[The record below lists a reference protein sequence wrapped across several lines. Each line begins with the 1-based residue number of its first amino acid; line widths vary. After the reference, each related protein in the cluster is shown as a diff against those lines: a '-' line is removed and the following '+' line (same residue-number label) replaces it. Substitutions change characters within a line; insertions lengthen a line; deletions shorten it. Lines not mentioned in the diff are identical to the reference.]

1 VVRQKKQYPSEVL
14 IVQRLIKV
22 LATSL
27 VDNPDQVEVKEIE
40 GEKALIIELSVA
52 SDDMGKVI
60 GKQGKIARAIRA
72 LAKAKGNKVGRN
84 VVVEIVS

>member
-1 VVRQKKQYPSEVL
+1 M
-14 IVQRLIKV
+14 QRLIKV

-52 SDDMGKVI
+52 VHPNRS
-60 GKQGKIARAIRA
+60 
-72 LAKAKGNKVGRN
+72 LP
-84 VVVEIVS
+84 

>member
-1 VVRQKKQYPSEVL
+1 VL

>member
-1 VVRQKKQYPSEVL
+1 VL

-52 SDDMGKVI
+52 VHPNRS
-60 GKQGKIARAIRA
+60 
-72 LAKAKGNKVGRN
+72 LP
-84 VVVEIVS
+84 